1 MKRGKE
7 ERVRVNWLPA
17 AMVGLTLAGCASKSY
32 VGQEVGGVNDKVD
45 ALSGEVE
52 RTQERVR
59 ENEVRIGEVDERSQA
74 GISEARGAANE
85 AMERAE
91 AAERA
96 AKGKIVFSVT
106 LSNDRV
112 TFDSN
117 ASQLTEAARRV
128 IDEALAP
135 YLLDNRG
142 VFFEIEGHT
151 DATGPEEYNKAL
163 GEQRAAAVR
172 DYLYSQ
178 HQVALSRIAVI
189 SFGEAQPLADNDTP
203 EGRAQN
209 RRVVIKVLE

>member
-1 MKRGKE
+1 MKS
-7 ERVRVNWLPA
+7 NWVA
-17 AMVGLTLAGCASKSY
+17 VSIVGLMLAGCASKKY
-32 VGQEVGGVNDKVD
+32 VGQEVGQINDKVD
-45 ALSGEVE
+45 DLSGEVE

-74 GISEARGAANE
+74 GISEAKGAVTE

-96 AKGKIVFSVT
+96 AQGKIVFTVT

-112 TFDSN
+112 TFNSN
-117 ASQLTEAARRV
+117 ASELSDDAKRE

-151 DATGPEEYNKAL
+151 DATGPEAYNKAL

-178 HQVALSRIAVI
+178 HQVALSRISVI
-189 SFGEAQPLADNDTP
+189 SFGEDQPLADNDTP

-209 RRVVIKVLE
+209 RRVVVRVLE

>member
-1 MKRGKE
+1 MRK
-7 ERVRVNWLPA
+7 NWVA
-17 AMVGLTLAGCASKSY
+17 VSIVGLMLTGCASKNY
-32 VGQEVGGVNDKVD
+32 VGQEVGEINDKVD
-45 ALSGEVE
+45 DLSGEVE

-74 GISEARGAANE
+74 GIDEAKGAATE

-96 AKGKIVFSVT
+96 ASGKIVFSVT

-112 TFDSN
+112 TFSSN
-117 ASQLTEAARRV
+117 ASELSDDAKRE

-151 DATGPEEYNKAL
+151 DATGPEAYNKAL

-178 HQVALSRIAVI
+178 HQVALSRISVI
-189 SFGEAQPLADNDTP
+189 SFGEDQSLADNDTP

-209 RRVVIKVLE
+209 RRVVIRVLE